1 MFRLEITS
9 VTRLFNQP
17 GHQREAIGIPHMCQK
32 PRFYFH
38 LQMTPL
44 GIPDKTIPKWNIT
57 IFIIAI
63 SDSLHKV
70 IESVL
75 SKEITGEEH
84 HEPGANETEL
94 V

>member
-1 MFRLEITS
+1 
-9 VTRLFNQP
+9 
-17 GHQREAIGIPHMCQK
+17 
-32 PRFYFH
+32 
-38 LQMTPL
+38 MTPL

-63 SDSLHKV
+63 SNGLHKV
-70 IESVL
+70 INSVL

-84 HEPGANETEL
+84 HEPGANETEP

>member
-1 MFRLEITS
+1 
-9 VTRLFNQP
+9 
-17 GHQREAIGIPHMCQK
+17 
-32 PRFYFH
+32 
-38 LQMTPL
+38 MTPL

-63 SDSLHKV
+63 SDGLHKV
-70 IESVL
+70 IKSVL

-84 HEPGANETEL
+84 HEPGANETEP